1 MNHHTVQR
9 AIVEAKRFIIL
20 AEKLKRYSPESPY
33 IESGRDAAAAKR
45 ASMDLSRSLADMRG
59 NK

>member
-20 AEKLKRYSPESPY
+20 AEKLQRTDYNPQRIVP
-33 IESGRDAAAAKR
+33 GRDAAAAKR
-45 ASMDLSRSLADMRG
+45 ASMDRSRPLADMRG